1 MTEKCPRCKEY
12 LYDWKNPHICDP
24 IFYVW
29 EAEGG
34 ETFVDVYDSGKQI
47 YAKDAESA
55 AISYFSDDFERNEI
69 KVYVLSDNAA
79 WSIIDGLA
87 ECDQSPEEIE
97 KFNLSANN
105 IADSYTVT
113 AEVVRELSAKLNP
126 KSK

>member
-12 LYDWKNPHICDP
+12 LYEWKAPHVCDP
-24 IFYVW
+24 VFYVW
-29 EAEGG
+29 EPEGG
-34 ETFVDVYDSGKQI
+34 ETFTDVYDSGNRT

-55 AISYFSDDFERNEI
+55 AISYFRYDSERDEI
-69 KVYVLSDNAA
+69 NVNVLSDDDAYP
-79 WSIIDGLA
+79 IIDGLS

-105 IADSYTVT
+105 LADSYTVT

-126 KSK
+126 KSQ